1 LLIAQLSIQHVLTY
15 LLQVSLSQPQVDCIA
30 SYLRASAAAQPLSS
44 SSPAPRPPSSSLLPC
59 SPLAQRYSPGFSNA
73 SSFAHAAVPAAL
85 PSDDED
91 LVSEFTSLL
100 SRAGLAPPSSRR
112 PVAAMLCAAGIGSAE
127 ALLLALDRDPS
138 FLYNQVATC

>member
-1 LLIAQLSIQHVLTY
+1 
-15 LLQVSLSQPQVDCIA
+15 VD
-30 SYLRASAAAQPLSS
+30 
-44 SSPAPRPPSSSLLPC
+44 
-59 SPLAQRYSPGFSNA
+59 
-73 SSFAHAAVPAAL
+73 AAVAP
-85 PSDDED
+85 DDED

-127 ALLLALDRDPS
+127 ALLLALDRDPL